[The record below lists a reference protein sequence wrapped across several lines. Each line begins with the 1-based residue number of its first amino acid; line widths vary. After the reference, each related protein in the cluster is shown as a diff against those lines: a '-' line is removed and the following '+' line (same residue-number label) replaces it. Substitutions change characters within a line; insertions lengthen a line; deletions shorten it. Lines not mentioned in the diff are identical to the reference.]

1 MGPKLDIVTGRG
13 AAAVEQV
20 YLDTLNGR
28 VKPRQAHMLSLA
40 E

>member
-1 MGPKLDIVTGRG
+1 MDGHG
-13 AAAVEQV
+13 AAAVQQI

-28 VKPRQAHMLSLA
+28 VKPDQAHMLSLS